1 MKTTIAII
9 ILIMGIIVTILLGI
23 SSAYALYEGTNQID
37 SGLDYISNW
46 KIINNQSNINAT
58 QISNTSLL
66 INVPEL
72 TSNLSFSIV
81 FEGYLNEEEKV
92 IIEYSSGGTHY
103 VYKNNITYK
112 DRNITQYVNQSVDRI
127 VYVDKNNTIT
137 LEPPNNSTLN
147 KWIILGIICLAI
159 LVTLMI
165 IILVKKFKRNT
176 FPELNQGGVKNERCN
191 NE

>member
-176 FPELNQGGVKNERCN
+176 FPELNQGGVKNE
-191 NE
+191 